1 MAPCIFQDDIAR
13 LAENLESVK
22 HGNDKIEEM
31 AEEKLLDFNF
41 DKSCYLL
48 IGKKK
53 FQNKINN
60 QLSQKP
66 IMFCGQQMK
75 MVKSERY
82 LGDYI
87 GHSLAESVFIT
98 VQKRKGLCKRLIS
111 EIKVTLKDC
120 RINVIG
126 GLTTGLEIW
135 NLAVIPYLL
144 GNAECWMEIP
154 KKAIN
159 VLNSIQNDFL
169 RSLFQTGNG
178 TPISALYW
186 DTGSLMI
193 ENQIMQRKLLFLYHL
208 MTLPENSLA
217 KEIYLIQKENALPGL
232 VNECEQFLSDLN
244 IHADPSTFTKGQWKK
259 IIRKKIQ
266 DRNKQL
272 LLQQIREY
280 KKT

>member
-1 MAPCIFQDDIAR
+1 M
-13 LAENLESVK
+13 
-22 HGNDKIEEM
+22 
-31 AEEKLLDFNF
+31 
-41 DKSCYLL
+41 
-48 IGKKK
+48 
-53 FQNKINN
+53 
-60 QLSQKP
+60 
-66 IMFCGQQMK
+66 
-75 MVKSERY
+75 
-82 LGDYI
+82 
-87 GHSLAESVFIT
+87 
-98 VQKRKGLCKRLIS
+98 
-111 EIKVTLKDC
+111 
-120 RINVIG
+120 NVIG

-135 NLAVIPYLL
+135 NLAVLPYLL

-280 KKT
+280 KKLDYEEIVNEDYGLHDYLKTMTVTQARVYFSVRTQMLPTVQCNFRNKPEYIANQHKCLCGEEDVQSHLHYCVLYSHCREGLNMAKPADLVTFFQRVIGEREREEDRRRDRERER